1 MLWKVIEG
9 HVINPDK
16 VTMIT
21 SEIGMYE
28 GEGVSHVIQV
38 IMDNGVIIDAD
49 TLVFSED
56 VSEAARQQVLLVS
69 LARLANYL
77 GVGID
82 FGLSMAGATF
92 SDFEDGDDEPV

>member
-21 SEIGMYE
+21 SEIGMFE
-28 GEGVSHVIQV
+28 GEGISHVIQIV
-38 IMDNGVIIDAD
+38 MDNGVIIDAD
-49 TLVFSED
+49 TLVFAED
-56 VSEAARQQVLLVS
+56 VSEPARRQVLLVS

-82 FGLSMAGATF
+82 FGMSMASASF
-92 SDFEDGDDEPV
+92 SDFEDDDDESV